1 MKEFSSKKLE
11 NSILLNNTMPLYWA
25 LTLLYLSWLA
35 TGQAPEPFLLAFGPE
50 NGDTINS
57 KEKDGCSDEQFFDR
71 NFRIGH
77 NQYSSTYV
85 CMNGYLS
92 FGGKYEENNPARF
105 DYNITPIGGDENVEL
120 CEDISTTSFLNGVSS
135 TFVAPAQPS
144 NTQAKEALL
153 LTTNGQ
159 GSDAATSPGQQPT
172 PSDTAPGETTSL
184 NQDTAEKT
192 TVKHPAETSLEQ
204 EREQRTTGKT
214 TTPLSHRFHPST
226 LEGIKLEGTTPFWT
240 QFASNTRERT
250 LDEQTTLIDQGTQ
263 AKIATEETTVLPN
276 SLDQST
282 EAQAATEE
290 AATIIPTSRDAVDQS
305 TQAQVASGETTP
317 SPTRL
322 DQSTQAADSNEK
334 TTFLPT
340 LLDQSTQAT
349 DSNEETTFL
358 PFIRGQSTQINV
370 ENVETTLFSTRL
382 GQTTQANEANEET
395 TPRPTSQD
403 QVDQSTEAQVASVE
417 TTFSPSG
424 HDQSTQSKVS
434 TEGITIWTTVPGSQ
448 PCIGD
453 HCGSSTVP
461 AIIGGGVGGNVPG
474 ENSGG
479 TFPGENGGGVGGGGG
494 TTVPGQI
501 AETTIVTILS
511 THSTSSN
518 AAAEETTIS
527 STTLGQSTQFNVAT
541 QKTTHA
547 THLDHSTQAPEETT
561 LLPTLLAETTQADVE
576 NEERT
581 TRGGT
586 RLYQSTQVEQ
596 SSTEENTLLTTRLD
610 QAQVASG
617 ETTPSPTRLDQSTQA
632 TDSNEETTFLHN
644 NLDQSTQANVEI
656 SSSAPVQTTRIS
668 IENEITSAFTSIFDQ
683 KTHTLSAAVE
693 RSSPFPTEF
702 FLSTQE
708 GDGPSTPHRTNN
720 FQNTEQ
726 RSTLAQTT
734 LSDHEPQNPT
744 TAGSV
749 NAQATT
755 SEQNAQRLT
764 AYQPTLGS
772 QNDTP
777 SGPTTFEQNTD
788 EQNFTTKSP
797 SEQTALGNST
807 DNLATTP
814 QPNVS
819 AKDVYIFKLL
829 PNFNLE
835 LRFRHKNFFLKV
847 A

>member
-1 MKEFSSKKLE
+1 MLF
-11 NSILLNNTMPLYWA
+11 YWA
-25 LTLLYLSWLA
+25 LILLYLSWLA

-105 DYNITPIGGDENVEL
+105 DYNITPIGGDENVEI

-144 NTQAKEALL
+144 TTQAKEALL
-153 LTTNGQ
+153 LTTNGR
-159 GSDAATSPGQQPT
+159 GSDAVTSPGQQPT
-172 PSDTAPGETTSL
+172 PSDTAPGGTTSL
-184 NQDTAEKT
+184 NQNTAEKT

-204 EREQRTTGKT
+204 EREQGTTAKT

-226 LEGIKLEGTTPFWT
+226 LEGINLEGTTPFWT

-250 LDEQTTLIDQGTQ
+250 PDEQTTLLDQGTQ

-322 DQSTQAADSNEK
+322 DQSTQAADSNEE

-340 LLDQSTQAT
+340 VLDQSTQAT

-403 QVDQSTEAQVASVE
+403 PVDQSTEAQVASVE

-424 HDQSTQSKVS
+424 HDQSTQSNAS
-434 TEGITIWTTVPGSQ
+434 TVGTTIWTTVPGI
-448 PCIGD
+448 PDGE
-453 HCGSSTVP
+453 GGGEGEEGG
-461 AIIGGGVGGNVPG
+461 IGGGTGAG
-474 ENSGG
+474 ENRGG

-501 AETTIVTILS
+501 AETTIVTILP
-511 THSTSSN
+511 THGTSSN
-518 AAAEETTIS
+518 VAAEETTIS
-527 STTLGQSTQFNVAT
+527 PTTLGQSTQFNVAT
-541 QKTTHA
+541 KETTHA

-561 LLPTLLAETTQADVE
+561 LLPNLLAETTQANVE

-581 TRGGT
+581 T
-586 RLYQSTQVEQ
+586 LYQSTQVEQ
-596 SSTEENTLLTTRLD
+596 SSTEKNTLLTTRLG

-632 TDSNEETTFLHN
+632 TDSNEETTFLPN

-693 RSSPFPTEF
+693 RSSPFPSEF

-708 GDGPSTPHRTNN
+708 GGGPSTPHRTNN

-744 TAGSV
+744 TAGK
-749 NAQATT
+749 AQATT

-764 AYQPTLGS
+764 ASQLTLGS

-777 SGPTTFEQNTD
+777 SGPTTFGQNRD

-797 SEQTALGNST
+797 SEQNAPGNST

-819 AKDVYIFKLL
+819 AKDVYFFKLL

-835 LRFRHKNFFLKV
+835 LRIRHKNFI
-847 A
+847 